1 MGLCLEADYKL
12 PAVGERQ
19 GFFAFA
25 KQVPW
30 KSLRLYGW
38 APSPFW
44 THPSIYTMSA
54 FFL

>member
-19 GFFAFA
+19 GLIAFA
-25 KQVPW
+25 GQVPT
-30 KSLRLYGW
+30 KSSRLYGW
-38 APSPFW
+38 APSPLR